1 MEFKIRKQ
9 FKVMVGNPMNI
20 DTRLNEF
27 NEKNIVEILK
37 MDVTA
42 GIITMILTVEPREPN
57 WPK

>member
-1 MEFKIRKQ
+1 MEFKISKQ